1 LIPRFSVVRRLTME
15 EKANKWGERSWR
27 VFPAGSLG
35 EYNLPREL
43 SVVLSHGKG
52 ARVYDTTGREFIDL
66 TMGWGTVIL
75 GHSHRKIYEAVKRQ
89 AELGSNFS
97 YVSDRALELA
107 EEIVRAVPCAEKIR
121 FCASGTEATMYTV
134 QFARAFTGR
143 EKVVKFEGA
152 YHGANEI
159 GTLSLFPQE
168 LLDFPKANPTS
179 AGVTRASSS
188 EVLIAPY
195 NDLETFSRIIT
206 EYSQE
211 IAAVIVEPLHRC
223 TSPMPGF
230 LEGIR
235 AITRK
240 YDILLIFDEVMT
252 GFRLSYGGAQEYY
265 GVIPDLA
272 ALGKALGGGY
282 PVGAVAGRADIL
294 DLCNEANLGQ
304 EKYVWFASTLGGNPV
319 TAAAALATLE
329 ELRKPDSYPQLF
341 AAGESLRSGFRS
353 ILSELGIEAQVL
365 GDGPLCA
372 LSFTGEKVVDY
383 RSTFRS
389 DRARE
394 RAFKLGL
401 FKNRIF
407 LNPLSTKFYLSLAHG
422 DEEIDMVLSAG
433 RKVLENIY
441 SSH

>member
-1 LIPRFSVVRRLTME
+1 MKE
-15 EKANKWGERSWR
+15 EANKWGERSWK
-27 VFPAGSLG
+27 VFPGGSLG

-43 SVVLSHGKG
+43 SIVLNRGKG

-75 GHSHRKIYEAVKRQ
+75 GHGHRKIYEAVKRQ

-97 YVSDRALELA
+97 YVSEPALELA
-107 EEIVRAVPCAEKIR
+107 EEVVKAVPCAQKIR
-121 FCASGTEATMYTV
+121 FCASGTEATMYAV

-143 EKVVKFEGA
+143 EKIVKFEGA
-152 YHGANEI
+152 YHGANEF

-168 LLDFPKANPTS
+168 LLAFPEANPTS
-179 AGVTRASSS
+179 AGVTRASCS

-195 NDLETFSRIIT
+195 NDLETTSQIIT
-206 EYSQE
+206 GHAQE

-223 TSPMPGF
+223 TTPIAGF
-230 LEGIR
+230 LKGLR
-235 AITRK
+235 DVTLK
-240 YDILLIFDEVMT
+240 HDILLIFDEVMT
-252 GFRLSYGGAQEYY
+252 GFRLSYGGAQGYY

-304 EKYVWFASTLGGNPV
+304 EKYIWFASTLGGNPV

-329 ELRKPDSYPQLF
+329 ELRKPDTYKHLF
-341 AAGESLRSGFRS
+341 AVGKKLRSGFRS
-353 ILSELGIEAQVL
+353 ILSELGIEVQVL

-383 RSTFRS
+383 RTTFRS

-394 RAFKLGL
+394 SAFKLGL
-401 FKNRIF
+401 FKNGIF

-422 DEEIDMVLSAG
+422 DEEIDFILSAG
-433 RKVLENIY
+433 RKVLKDIY
-441 SSH
+441 S

>member
-1 LIPRFSVVRRLTME
+1 MKEVENEWV
-15 EKANKWGERSWR
+15 KRSWR

-43 SVVLSHGKG
+43 SIVLNRGKG
-52 ARVYDTTGREFIDL
+52 ARVYDTTGKEFIDL

-75 GHSHRKIYEAVKRQ
+75 GHGHRKIYEAVTRQ

-97 YVSDRALELA
+97 YVSDPALELA
-107 EEIVRAVPCAEKIR
+107 EELVRAVPCAEKIR
-121 FCASGTEATMYTV
+121 FCASGTEATMYAV

-143 EKVVKFEGA
+143 EKIVKFEGA
-152 YHGANEI
+152 YHGANEF
-159 GTLSLFPQE
+159 GTLSLFPQK
-168 LLDFPKANPTS
+168 LLAFPKANPTS
-179 AGVTRASSS
+179 AGVTRASCS

-195 NDLETFSRIIT
+195 NDLETTSRIIA
-206 EYSQE
+206 EHSQD

-223 TSPMPGF
+223 TTPIAGF
-230 LEGIR
+230 LEGVR
-235 AITRK
+235 DITLK
-240 YDILLIFDEVMT
+240 HDILLIFDEVMT

-294 DLCNEANLGQ
+294 DLCSEANLGQ

-329 ELRKPDSYPQLF
+329 ELRRPDTYKHLF
-341 AAGESLRSGFRS
+341 AVGEKLRSGFRS

-372 LSFTGEKVVDY
+372 LSFTGEKIVDY
-383 RSTFRS
+383 RTTFRS

-401 FKNRIF
+401 FRNGIF
-407 LNPLSTKFYLSLAHG
+407 LNPLSTKFYLSIAHG
-422 DEEIDMVLSAG
+422 DEEIDMILSTAL
-433 RKVLENIY
+433 KVLKDAYPSN
-441 SSH
+441 